1 MVQRLDIRDTLG
13 LVGEAPGL
21 PAGMI
26 VSAWN
31 PDEGWE
37 RDALLRVNA
46 TKGVPT
52 ADLTVWQLVDVMVH
66 PLGVHIVQHVANS
79 VWVGA
84 ITEQSNCCI
93 VCFSQKAPNGV

>member
-1 MVQRLDIRDTLG
+1 
-13 LVGEAPGL
+13 
-21 PAGMI
+21 MI

-31 PDEGWE
+31 PDEGWA

-52 ADLTVWQLVDVMVH
+52 ADLSVWELVDVMVH

-79 VWVGA
+79 LWVSAMLLLCMQPVLLQPSG
-84 ITEQSNCCI
+84 C
-93 VCFSQKAPNGV
+93 VVNGSRKLTWKFCLSL

>member
-1 MVQRLDIRDTLG
+1 MGSACAGSSKLVVQRLDIRDTLG

-21 PAGMI
+21 PPGMI

-66 PLGVHIVQHVANS
+66 PLGVHIVQHLANS

-84 ITEQSNCCI
+84 YAMC
-93 VCFSQKAPNGV
+93 